1 LRQYNIFLTYK
12 EEDYL
17 ESFFFLL
24 LIKIKKFQNKN
35 LTTFKI
41 RKQLM
46 SNNTRNVCAKQK

>member
-1 LRQYNIFLTYK
+1 MYK
-12 EEDYL
+12 EKNYL

-35 LTTFKI
+35 LIILKI

-46 SNNTRNVCAKQK
+46 LNNTRNVCVKQK